1 MIHIVTDSGAH
12 FPTPHIAPNVI
23 VVPNTLTI
31 AGKSY
36 REGVDLGTE
45 EALRLIATQQTA
57 PTITPPS
64 VAEYSEV
71 LTRLARDTD
80 GILVIVTSKALSGS
94 WANAR
99 QAAEAL
105 SGHCPLM
112 VIDSRMV
119 STGLALLIKLGI
131 RTIERGESFDEV
143 VRVVRGGVERV
154 YAVYYSDSMDYL
166 MQNHLM
172 PPSHSIL
179 GMMLGLK
186 PVIAIE
192 EGEIIPIEK
201 VRTRTQGLDRIVE
214 FAAEFTDIE
223 DVMIAQQR
231 IGITE
236 ATRHLQ
242 ERLAVEFPGRHFPH
256 TIYGASLAAL
266 IGVDALGLVILERE
280 GNNSDDE
287 F

>member
-64 VAEYSEV
+64 VADYSEV

-80 GILVIVTSKALSGS
+80 GILVLLTSKALSGS

>member
-23 VVPNTLTI
+23 IVPNTLTI

-64 VAEYSEV
+64 VADYSEV

-80 GILVIVTSKALSGS
+80 GILVLLTSKALSGS

>member
-80 GILVIVTSKALSGS
+80 GILVLLTSKALSGS

>member
-64 VAEYSEV
+64 VADYSEV